1 MRIALLE
8 FLREARQ
15 NLRLRFIS
23 VERNGFGTAAFD
35 DSLAY
40 ADYAGDVEARA
51 QKILGKGGILAL
63 CAWQD

>member
-40 ADYAGDVEARA
+40 ADYVGDVEARA
-51 QKILGKGGILAL
+51 QKILEKGGILAL